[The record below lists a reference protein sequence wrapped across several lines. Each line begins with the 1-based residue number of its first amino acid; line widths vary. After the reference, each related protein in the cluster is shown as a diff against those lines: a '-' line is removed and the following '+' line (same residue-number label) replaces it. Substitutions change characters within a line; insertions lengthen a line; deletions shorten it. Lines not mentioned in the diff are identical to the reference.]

1 MTGDTHEGRARQFV
15 TNIDVFDGL
24 DHAALQA
31 VTRECRPRTVGKDAF
46 YFHEGDEG
54 ESCYALQEGRVK
66 LTQVAPDGH
75 EVVLQIIVPGALF
88 GGVAAF
94 SDRTYPVSAQ
104 AMTETR
110 SLRWSGQALRSLM
123 EEHPRIALNALK
135 YVASRLYESQ
145 DRIRELAT
153 ERVEQRIARSL
164 VRLLNQSGRRI
175 EGGVLLDLPLS
186 RQDLAEM
193 TGTTLYTVSRILTR
207 WEQEGVVKSQRQRIV
222 VTSPHRLMALAED
235 LPAASD
241 SPEAP
246 LD

>member
-1 MTGDTHEGRARQFV
+1 
-15 TNIDVFDGL
+15 
-24 DHAALQA
+24 
-31 VTRECRPRTVGKDAF
+31 
-46 YFHEGDEG
+46 
-54 ESCYALQEGRVK
+54 
-66 LTQVAPDGH
+66 
-75 EVVLQIIVPGALF
+75 
-88 GGVAAF
+88 
-94 SDRTYPVSAQ
+94 
-104 AMTETR
+104 
-110 SLRWSGQALRSLM
+110 M